1 MKQNLQITQTI
12 IPDVSRLQI
21 VPLVFLMKDEQQR
34 LFYLIN
40 NLHIIHR
47 TGPCKLIN
55 ISRCCDTGLA
65 VSALWVINYF
75 KLSLDTGFSG
85 AALKSPPSLLVF
97 KGITRLY

>member
-1 MKQNLQITQTI
+1 MH
-12 IPDVSRLQI
+12 
-21 VPLVFLMKDEQQR
+21 
-34 LFYLIN
+34 
-40 NLHIIHR
+40 NLHIIHINT

-85 AALKSPPSLLVF
+85 AALKTSPSLLVF